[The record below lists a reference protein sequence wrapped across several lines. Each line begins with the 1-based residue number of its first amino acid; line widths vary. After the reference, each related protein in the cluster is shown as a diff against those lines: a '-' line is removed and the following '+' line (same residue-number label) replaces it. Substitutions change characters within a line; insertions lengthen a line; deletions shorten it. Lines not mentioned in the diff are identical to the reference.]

1 MKPIYVNNT
10 YTQDNLFNGVAV
22 FDKTV
27 WKNLKNIYPD
37 HIYQAL
43 KQKVNS
49 GEEPFYSYDKYCQ
62 FVIYLQY
69 QPVLGLSLKFIDF
82 DNNIDYALDEYNLLK
97 KTGWTN
103 QEIEKIMKLFTE
115 IKESNTETGE
125 FIIEDQVLL
134 S

>member
-22 FDKTV
+22 LDKTV

-49 GEEPFYSYDKYCQ
+49 GKEPFYSYDKYCQ

-82 DNNIDYALDEYNLLK
+82 YNNTDYALDEYNLLK
-97 KTGWTN
+97 EIGWTAP
-103 QEIEKIMKLFTE
+103 EIEKIMKLFTE
-115 IKESNTETGE
+115 IKENNPEKGE
-125 FIIEDQVLL
+125 FIIEDQVPLP
-134 S
+134 